1 MCLGFPFYIYFRSWD
16 APFCQKKSKSM
27 YPNVPIYD
35 IMNKGLAA
43 VPGSSNHS
51 ILSQP
56 SAEFSNLIKLSP
68 HVPPLQISMHGRSVL
83 DDL

>member
-1 MCLGFPFYIYFRSWD
+1 MEQNSHGMAKKTKNAFSKCILEFNFAPISGPYF
-16 APFCQKKSKSM
+16 FIFQKKSKSM

-43 VPGSSNHS
+43 IPGSSNHS

-56 SAEFSNLIKLSP
+56 SAEFSNLI
-68 HVPPLQISMHGRSVL
+68 
-83 DDL
+83 